1 MGDMLKDRVAVITGA
16 GNGIGRAEAKLFAKY
31 GAKVVVND
39 IGTWI
44 DGVGLSHKPADTV
57 TKAIKD
63 AGGEAIANYDSV
75 TTEQGANSI
84 IQAAINKWG
93 RIDILVNNA
102 GIFCDLHDI
111 YDIPT
116 EDFDKVIKSHL
127 YGTFFCSRAAAGF
140 MKKQGYGRII
150 STSSHTGLG
159 WRGNTPYSA
168 AKEAI
173 VGMTRSLARD
183 MSEWGVTANA
193 IRPLAAW
200 RGTKET
206 DRQSVANHQSRANVQ
221 MSPSLPEDIAPLV
234 VYLGSEAAGEI
245 TGRIFE
251 VWHGHVGI
259 FTEPPMVENIIL
271 KQDTWTV
278 EELAKMIP
286 SKLTKGARLVV
297 FPEIKMHDYEILNS

>member
-1 MGDMLKDRVAVITGA
+1 MGDMLKGRVAVITGA
-16 GNGIGRAEAKLFAKY
+16 GSGIGRAHAKLFAKY

-44 DGVGLSHKPADTV
+44 DGVGVSHDPADTV
-57 TKAIKD
+57 VKAIRD
-63 AGGEAIANYDSV
+63 DGGEAIANYNSV
-75 TTEQGANSI
+75 AIENGANSI
-84 IQAAINKWG
+84 IQTAIDSWG
-93 RIDILVNNA
+93 RIDVLVNNA
-102 GIFCDLHDI
+102 GVFCDLHDI

-127 YGTFFCSRAAAGF
+127 YGTFFCSRAAAVF

-183 MSEWGVTANA
+183 MAEWGVTANA

-206 DRQSVANHQSRANVQ
+206 DRQSATNQQARANAQ
-221 MSPSLPEDIAPLV
+221 LAASFPEDIAPLV
-234 VYLGSEAAGEI
+234 VFLGSEAAGEI

-259 FTEPPMVENIIL
+259 FTEPPSVQDIIL
-271 KQDTWTV
+271 KEGTWTV
-278 EELAKMIP
+278 EELAKMVP
-286 SKLTKGARLVV
+286 QKLAKGARRSI
-297 FPEIKMHDYEILNS
+297 FPEIKMHD